1 MTEQVRNSE
10 GRVFKQAWGPRS
22 YVKSL
27 WDSIVTYMNRRGVI
41 YDQFREFS
49 EYSQITRI
57 EYSRAYKYHETMARQ
72 RINEIRKANGLQ
84 TIPLK
89 SNDWYHEDIVLE
101 GLEDYKYGKVS

>member
-1 MTEQVRNSE
+1 MVEQVRNSE
-10 GRVFKQAWGPRS
+10 GRVFKQAWGSRS
-22 YVKSL
+22 YAKSL
-27 WDSIVTYMNRRGVI
+27 WDSIATYMNRRGVI

-57 EYSRAYKYHETMARQ
+57 EYSRVYKYHETMARQ
-72 RINEIRKANGLQ
+72 RINEIRKANGLR

>member
-1 MTEQVRNSE
+1 MTEQITNTE

-22 YVKSL
+22 YAKSL
-27 WDSIVTYMNRRGVI
+27 WDSIAKYMNRRGVI

-49 EYSQITRI
+49 EYSQVTRI
-57 EYSRAYKYHETMARQ
+57 EYSRAYKYHEKLARI
-72 RINEIRKANGLQ
+72 RINEIRKANGLK

-101 GLEDYKYGKVS
+101 GLENYKYAKVS

>member
-1 MTEQVRNSE
+1 MVEQVRNSE
-10 GRVFKQAWGPRS
+10 GRVFKQAWGPHS

-27 WDSIVTYMNRRGVI
+27 WDSIATYMNRRGVI
-41 YDQFREFS
+41 YDQCREFS
-49 EYSQITRI
+49 EYSQINRI
-57 EYSRAYKYHETMARQ
+57 EYSRAYKYHEIMARQ
-72 RINEIRKANGLQ
+72 RINEIRKANGLR